1 MECLGSIHSLKHS
14 LKPQNP
20 APLNFWV
27 QLPQLEVWFQRA
39 SDVVRKLVR
48 GDLDLG
54 IVGADMFAEI
64 AAGSPD
70 LIVLHD
76 GLDFGH
82 CHLGLGVPTTGRFAD
97 INTLQVTPS
106 CQAQGSGQ
114 P

>member
-1 MECLGSIHSLKHS
+1 MHL
-14 LKPQNP
+14 
-20 APLNFWV
+20 

-64 AAGSPD
+64 AAQSPD

-76 GLDFGH
+76 ALDFGH
-82 CHLGLGVPTTGRFAD
+82 CHLGLGVPTAGRFAD
-97 INTLQVTPS
+97 VDSLQVSDLPFGRFGHS
-106 CQAQGSGQ
+106 QHRH
-114 P
+114 